1 MSRKNQSKTEPSTPI
16 DRQMARPNA
25 EPLPTR
31 LDPAGPESHGYPADP
46 KLVHE
51 KQGKDDHQPA
61 DPAPAD
67 IGRSA

>member
-1 MSRKNQSKTEPSTPI
+1 MPRKNQSKTDALPPI
-16 DRQMARPNA
+16 DQQMARPDA

-31 LDPAGPESHGYPADP
+31 LDPAGPEAHGYPADP

-51 KQGKDDHQPA
+51 KQGTNDHQPA